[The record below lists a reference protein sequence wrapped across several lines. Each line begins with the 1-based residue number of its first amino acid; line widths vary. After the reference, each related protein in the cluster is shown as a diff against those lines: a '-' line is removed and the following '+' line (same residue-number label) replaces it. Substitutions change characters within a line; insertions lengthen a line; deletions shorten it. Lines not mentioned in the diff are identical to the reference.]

1 MEKEELL
8 KHYRHSLE
16 VHQNRLADKEE
27 DRFYMKAHGYRNAS
41 YRKEMLVKKI
51 NEIKKII
58 KELEDE

>member
-1 MEKEELL
+1 MTKGELL

-16 VHQNRLADKEE
+16 VYQDRLADSEE
-27 DRFYMKAHGYRNAS
+27 DKFCMKVHGYRNAS
-41 YRKEMLVKKI
+41 YRKELLVKKI